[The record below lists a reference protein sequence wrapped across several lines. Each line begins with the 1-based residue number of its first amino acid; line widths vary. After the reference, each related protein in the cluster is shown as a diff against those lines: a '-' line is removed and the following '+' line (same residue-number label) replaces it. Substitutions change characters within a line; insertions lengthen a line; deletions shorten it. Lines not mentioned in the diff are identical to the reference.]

1 MKLKAGA
8 DRVTVGERMEN
19 LAQTVTSVGP
29 GGIGDAHAHLAV
41 MARTAEADEP
51 VMDCGVRC
59 VARGTY
65 DSYQG
70 ADVTTQAAALV
81 YDVELATFPYAE
93 RGYLLRVG

>member
-41 MARTAEADEP
+41 MARTAEAHE
-51 VMDCGVRC
+51 RL
-59 VARGTY
+59 T
-65 DSYQG
+65 G
-70 ADVTTQAAALV
+70 ALSGG
-81 YDVELATFPYAE
+81 LSRP
-93 RGYLLRVG
+93 